1 MSTTFLFTIGVITF
15 FVIVTLTA
23 GIIVRRLK

>member
-1 MSTTFLFTIGVITF
+1 MSTTFLFTIGVIIF
-15 FVIVTLTA
+15 FLFITVTA